1 MKWNDTQLEIA
12 GLSSEERKLNFKLTD
27 KKARTNLLKSAERK
41 HLEVELKQNC
51 TNLRFSPGAF
61 LLVGKKLIEECE
73 NNRKKETLV
82 VYNNLSIKV
91 DEFKTGRE
99 LNNRHFDTKVVFSV
113 NEQKVVLHC
122 YNSTQNLKVEGSMY
136 STFIEK
142 FLLPLLQ
149 SRIQEQKENIDIDDS
164 NI

>member
-41 HLEVELKQNC
+41 NLEVELKQNC

-73 NNRKKETLV
+73 NNWKKETLV

-99 LNNRHFDTKVVFSV
+99 LNNRHFDLT
-113 NEQKVVLHC
+113 
-122 YNSTQNLKVEGSMY
+122 LK
-136 STFIEK
+136 
-142 FLLPLLQ
+142 
-149 SRIQEQKENIDIDDS
+149 
-164 NI
+164 